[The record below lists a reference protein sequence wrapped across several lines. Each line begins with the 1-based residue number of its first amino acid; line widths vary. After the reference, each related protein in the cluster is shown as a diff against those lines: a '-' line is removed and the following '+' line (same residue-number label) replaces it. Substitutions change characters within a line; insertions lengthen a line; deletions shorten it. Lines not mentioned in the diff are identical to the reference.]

1 MRRIVK
7 AILGLLL
14 ILVGLLLSIPGVPG
28 PGLALVA
35 LGLLLLSE
43 QFPWARRILEW
54 AKGKFRELRER
65 VNGRVGGRRT
75 GRGPAPPE
83 RK

>member
-1 MRRIVK
+1 MRRVVK
-7 AILGLLL
+7 AILGFLL
-14 ILVGLLLSIPGVPG
+14 ILVGLLLAVPGIPG

-54 AKGKFRELRER
+54 AKQKWNRLREKVSR
-65 VNGRVGGRRT
+65 HG
-75 GRGPAPPE
+75 
-83 RK
+83 

>member
-1 MRRIVK
+1 LVSPVRRIVK
-7 AILGLLL
+7 AILGFLL
-14 ILVGLLLSIPGVPG
+14 ILVGLLLAVPGIPG

-54 AKGKFRELRER
+54 AKQKWNRLRER
-65 VNGRVGGRRT
+65 LKRPG
-75 GRGPAPPE
+75 GPAG
-83 RK
+83 

>member
-1 MRRIVK
+1 LGLVSPVRRIVK
-7 AILGLLL
+7 AILGFLL

-28 PGLALVA
+28 PGLAVVA

-65 VNGRVGGRRT
+65 VKRQ

-83 RK
+83 RQ

>member
-1 MRRIVK
+1 LVSPVRRIVK
-7 AILGLLL
+7 VILGFLL
-14 ILVGLLLSIPGVPG
+14 IVVGLLLSIPGVPG

-54 AKGKFRELRER
+54 AKGRFRALSARLR
-65 VNGRVGGRRT
+65 G
-75 GRGPAPPE
+75 
-83 RK
+83 

>member
-7 AILGLLL
+7 AILGFLL
-14 ILVGLLLSIPGVPG
+14 ILVGLLLAVPGIPG

-54 AKGKFRELRER
+54 AKQKWNRLREKVSR
-65 VNGRVGGRRT
+65 HG
-75 GRGPAPPE
+75 
-83 RK
+83 